1 MKTAFELAM
10 ERLNKASPT
19 EPISEEMKR
28 QLAELE
34 SIYAAKLAERELFLR
49 DEISGAEAAGDYE
62 AMAQLQKQLQSERQV
77 LQAECEAKKEAVRKS
92 NQAGK
97 K

>member
-19 EPISEEMKR
+19 EPLTDELKR
-28 QLAELE
+28 QLAELD
-34 SIYAAKLAERELFLR
+34 SIYIAKTAERELFLR

-62 AMAQLQKQLQSERQV
+62 AMAQLQKQLNSERQV
-77 LQAECEAKKEAVRKS
+77 LRAECEAKKEALRKS
-92 NQAGK
+92 SPSNNK
-97 K
+97 